1 MPDLIPFGF
10 ARFCSQHEFDG
21 SAGQFERIFEITD
34 ESQTVTKHRITT
46 PKKDLVILP
55 SSNEDKIANH
65 RQFEIVNAGKQID
78 PVFLLSQRAGWNQT
92 SADLN
97 ALVAQTHSLN
107 LLAVYH
113 MNGQMAPLGSGLVV
127 DSEATVAWIS
137 MLLVHPELR
146 SQGIGMSLLKECMVT
161 ARLQLGKQVIG
172 LDATPMGQPLYE
184 RMGFR
189 PSFRIWRSLL
199 STPDDTKVL
208 EYTVESLREVMD
220 CGSLLRATKAEQ
232 KLASLTNL
240 HKIYHAGSWVVK
252 SKGDIL
258 GLVLSRPGRK
268 HPFIGPLLAL
278 EPGIAACLLSHALQ
292 FWRRQ
297 GAAECFLDIPENH
310 FATASVWDNG
320 QCTGLP
326 ERFELTSSV
335 RPVRILTR
343 MYEHT
348 SSTPLTLIP
357 NNISK
362 QYQAQLEASS
372 SATRDH
378 IQAEKSVLPYLF
390 SGAGPE
396 FG

>member
-1 MPDLIPFGF
+1 MPDLMPFGF
-10 ARFCSQHEFDG
+10 ARFCSQHEFDE
-21 SAGQFERIFEITD
+21 ATDQFERVFVLTD

-46 PKKDLVILP
+46 RKKDLITLP

-65 RQFEIVNAGKQID
+65 RQFEIVQAGNQID

-92 SADLN
+92 SADLS

-127 DSEATVAWIS
+127 DSEASIAWIS

-146 SQGIGMSLLKECMVT
+146 GQGIGMSLLKECMVA

-172 LDATPMGQPLYE
+172 LDATPMGQPIYE

-189 PSFRIWRSLL
+189 PSFRMWRSLL
-199 STPDDTKVL
+199 PTSDESKALDYQVEPLKV
-208 EYTVESLREVMD
+208 VMD
-220 CGSLLRATKAEQ
+220 CASLLRASKADK
-232 KLASLTNL
+232 KLASLTTIY
-240 HKIYHAGSWVVK
+240 KIYPAGCWVVK

-268 HPFIGPLLAL
+268 HPFIGPLMALDSGAAASLLAQ
-278 EPGIAACLLSHALQ
+278 ALRY
-292 FWRRQ
+292 WRNQ
-297 GAAECFLDIPENH
+297 GAGECFLDIPENH
-310 FATASVWDNG
+310 FATASVWING

-326 ERFELTSSV
+326 ERFELSSSAQPARV
-335 RPVRILTR
+335 LTR
-343 MYEHT
+343 MYEQP
-348 SSTPLTLIP
+348 SSKPLTLIP

-362 QYQAQLEASS
+362 QYQAHLAASAP
-372 SATRDH
+372 ATEDH
-378 IQAEKSVLPYLF
+378 ILTEKSALPYLY
-390 SGAGPE
+390 SAAGPE